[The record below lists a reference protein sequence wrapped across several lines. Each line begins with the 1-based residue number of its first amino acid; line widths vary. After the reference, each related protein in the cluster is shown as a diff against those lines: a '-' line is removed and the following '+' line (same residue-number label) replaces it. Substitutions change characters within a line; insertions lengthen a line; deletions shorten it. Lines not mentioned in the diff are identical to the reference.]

1 MAPVDTDAST
11 RSNSLPFALFGGQVL
26 LVTILTARVLLT
38 TRRAAKAQPPST
50 RTRSQNPARRR
61 HAITFSVIALLSLLS
76 VGSFAFLWRAI
87 SYVRWAEHNK
97 HEMPGSIWS
106 GWYGAGEDRHW
117 HLGDWIQDI
126 DLVREF
132 DAVGIMKPEGFVYT
146 SQYFV
151 GLIAA
156 SIFMGAEGMFNAHKY
171 SSNALISRAF
181 ANFSALQDAGATFPT
196 PQSRPSY
203 YSAPLGVWGTR

>member
-11 RSNSLPFALFGGQVL
+11 RSNSLPVALFGGQAF

-38 TRRAAKAQPPST
+38 TRRAAKSQPPST

-61 HAITFSVIALLSLLS
+61 HAVTFSIIALLSLLS

-97 HEMPGSIWS
+97 HDIPGSIWS

-132 DAVGIMKPEGFVYT
+132 DAVGIMKPEGFLYT

-151 GLIAA
+151 GLIAS
-156 SIFMGAEGMFNAHKY
+156 SIFMGAEGMSEATD
-171 SSNALISRAF
+171 ALVSRAF
-181 ANFSALQDAGATFPT
+181 ANRFAL
-196 PQSRPSY
+196 
-203 YSAPLGVWGTR
+203 